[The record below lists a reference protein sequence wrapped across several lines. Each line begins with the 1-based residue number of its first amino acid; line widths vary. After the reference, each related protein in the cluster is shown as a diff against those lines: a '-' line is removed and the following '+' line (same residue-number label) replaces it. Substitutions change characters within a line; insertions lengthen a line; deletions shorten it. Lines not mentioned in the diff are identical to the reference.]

1 MGRQMTGRREAA
13 RFFIFATL
21 AAVCQL
27 VVARDLVS
35 DSDHGSQDDLPVIRA
50 RKADPRD
57 VRLFADR

>member
-1 MGRQMTGRREAA
+1 MFFVARAA
-13 RFFIFATL
+13 YCR
-21 AAVCQL
+21 L

-35 DSDHGSQDDLPVIRA
+35 DSGHGSQDDLPVIRA